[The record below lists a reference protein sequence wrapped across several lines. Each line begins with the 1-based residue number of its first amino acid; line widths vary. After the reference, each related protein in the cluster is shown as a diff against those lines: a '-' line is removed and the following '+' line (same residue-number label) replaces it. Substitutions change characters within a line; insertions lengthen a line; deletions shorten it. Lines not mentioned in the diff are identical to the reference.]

1 MIQQATPA
9 WYTSAAFRC
18 NRGGTGRRTSQ
29 PIRNSHA
36 NCHPSAARP
45 VGEPVSSR
53 SPRSDRPGLVRQLGL
68 FDAAMI
74 LCGIVIGSGI
84 FTSTGLMAAYLP
96 SPGWI
101 LVAWVGG
108 GLLTLAGALTF
119 AELGTALPRA
129 GGHYVYLREAYGPL
143 WGFLCGWILFL
154 VYMSGG
160 IAALAAA
167 FAEYLGG
174 LWPAVSTSR
183 VLWEIDLRPGTGA
196 WMWRLSAGQLV
207 AVAAILG
214 LSWINWLG
222 VREGKLVQNT
232 LTVIKIAVL
241 AVLVLAGLFLGRGQG
256 FAPEWQPAGMGF
268 GQLIMAFGVALVA
281 VSWAFDGWNNV
292 NFAAGE
298 LRDPARDLPRA
309 LLLGTAG
316 VTVLYALVNLVYF
329 RALPL
334 QEMAGQ
340 VRVAELAVTS
350 LFGDRTGAVLGVAII
365 VSILGSLNGSI
376 LTGPRIYYAMARDG
390 LFFRAAG
397 RVHPRNRTPDR
408 AILLQ
413 AIWAS
418 LLALTG
424 TFAQLF
430 TFVMFVSIM
439 FWIAAAGAVIVLR
452 RKQPDLPRPYRVWG
466 YPWVPVVFM
475 AASAGILASSLRES
489 PVESLA
495 GAGLTVLGIPVY
507 LVWQRRKARAAD

>member
-1 MIQQATPA
+1 L
-9 WYTSAAFRC
+9 
-18 NRGGTGRRTSQ
+18 
-29 PIRNSHA
+29 
-36 NCHPSAARP
+36 
-45 VGEPVSSR
+45 R
-53 SPRSDRPGLVRQLGL
+53 SPDPKPKHPDGLVRQLGL

-84 FTSTGLMAAYLP
+84 FTSTGLMAGYLP

-101 LVAWVGG
+101 LVAWLGG

-119 AELGTALPRA
+119 AELGTALPKA
-129 GGHYVYLREAYGPL
+129 GGHYVYLKEAYGPM

-183 VLWEIDLRPGTGA
+183 YLWQIDLLPGGSELV
-196 WMWRLSAGQLV
+196 WRVSAGQLI
-207 AVAAILG
+207 AVAAILF
-214 LSWINWLG
+214 LSWVNWLG
-222 VREGKLVQNT
+222 VREGKLVQNI

-241 AVLVLAGLFLGRGQG
+241 GVLVVLGLTLGKGSG
-256 FAPEWQPAGMGF
+256 FDMEWQPAGMGF
-268 GQLIMAFGVALVA
+268 GQLAMAFGVGLVA

-298 LRDPARDLPRA
+298 IVNPSRNLPRA
-309 LLLGTAG
+309 LLMGTAG
-316 VTVLYALVNLVYF
+316 VTILYTLVNVVFF

-334 QEMAGQ
+334 TEMAGQ
-340 VRVAELAVTS
+340 VRVAELAVDA
-350 LFGDRTGAVLGVAII
+350 LFGSSVGVVLAGAII

-376 LTGPRIYYAMARDG
+376 LTGPRIYWAMARDG
-390 LFFRAAG
+390 LFFKSAA
-397 RVHPRNRTPDR
+397 RVHPQNHTPDR

-413 AIWAS
+413 AVWAS
-418 LLALTG
+418 ILALTG
-424 TFAQLF
+424 TFSQLF

-452 RKQPDLPRPYRVWG
+452 RKQPDLPRPYKVWG
-466 YPWVPVVFM
+466 YPWIPLAFIL
-475 AASAGILASSLRES
+475 ASAGILVSSLLES

-495 GAGLTVLGIPVY
+495 GVGLTLLGIPVF
-507 LVWQRRKARAAD
+507 LIWKGRPKDA

>member
-1 MIQQATPA
+1 MTNPDQPQTPKA
-9 WYTSAAFRC
+9 
-18 NRGGTGRRTSQ
+18 
-29 PIRNSHA
+29 
-36 NCHPSAARP
+36 
-45 VGEPVSSR
+45 
-53 SPRSDRPGLVRQLGL
+53 GLVRQLGL

-101 LVAWVGG
+101 LVAWIGG
-108 GLLTLAGALTF
+108 GLITLAGALTF
-119 AELGTALPRA
+119 AELGAALPTA

-167 FAEYLGG
+167 FSEYLGG
-174 LWPAVSTSR
+174 IWPAVSTDRQIFTFDLIPGPMTLVWR
-183 VLWEIDLRPGTGA
+183 V
-196 WMWRLSAGQLV
+196 SAGQLV
-207 AVAAILG
+207 AVLSIVF

-241 AVLVLAGLFLGRGQG
+241 AAIVILGLTSSSGRE
-256 FAPEWQPAGMGF
+256 FSADWHPAGMEF
-268 GQLIMAFGVALVA
+268 GQLMVAFGVALVA

-298 LRDPARDLPRA
+298 IRDPAKNLPRA

-316 VTVLYALVNLVYF
+316 VTILYVLVNLVYF
-329 RALPL
+329 RALSL
-334 QEMAGQ
+334 TDMAGE
-340 VRVAELAVTS
+340 VRIAEQAATA
-350 LFGDRTGAVLGVAII
+350 LFGGKAGVMVGVAVMI
-365 VSILGSLNGSI
+365 SILGSLNGSI

-390 LFFRAAG
+390 LFFRSAA

-408 AILLQ
+408 AIVLQ
-413 AIWAS
+413 AVWACA
-418 LLALTG
+418 LALTG

-430 TFVMFVSIM
+430 TFVMFVSIT

-452 RKQPDLPRPYRVWG
+452 RKRPDLPRPYKVPG
-466 YPWVPVVFM
+466 YPVVPVLFM
-475 AASAGILASSLRES
+475 IAAAGILVSSLRES

-495 GAGLTVLGIPVY
+495 GLGLTAAGIPVY
-507 LVWQRRKARAAD
+507 IIWKKGVRGIQSP